1 MPVLRSTALID
12 AAPATVAGLLRDVE
26 LTARALRR
34 DGHRV
39 AADVRLLAP
48 GDQVRIGLALLPG
61 VRLPVRMVLDAVSE
75 TEVVAR
81 ASGGVLPELVRSVRL
96 TPTPAGTLVLDE
108 LRWTAPGGPL
118 GRLVDVLLGRRL
130 VLRAQAAT
138 LCGLA
143 DRAAALAGGPVVVAA
158 AVHRSGR
165 LLVARRARPAALAGR
180 WELPGGRVEPGE
192 SELEA
197 LGRECREELAAAVTV
212 TGRLGTDLPIDAGVL
227 RVYAAELAG
236 GAAEPQPLEHDALR
250 WVGPAELAGLDWLDA
265 DRAVLADLAGLLRR

>member
-1 MPVLRSTALID
+1 VPVLRSTALID

-34 DGHRV
+34 EGHRV

-61 VRLPVRMVLDAVSE
+61 VRLPVRMVLAAVSE

-81 ASGGVLPELVRSVRL
+81 VSGGVLPELVRSVRL

-138 LCGLA
+138 LRGLA

-165 LLVARRARPAALAGR
+165 LLVARRARPTALAGR

-212 TGRLGTDLPIDAGVL
+212 TGRLGTDLPIEAGVL

>member
-1 MPVLRSTALID
+1 VPVLRSTALID

-48 GDQVRIGLALLPG
+48 GDQVRIGLALLPR
-61 VRLPVRMVLDAVSE
+61 VRLPLRMELDAVSE

-118 GRLVDVLLGRRL
+118 GRIVDVLLGRRL

-138 LCGLA
+138 LRGIA
-143 DRAAALAGGPVVVAA
+143 DRAAALADGPVVVAA

-192 SELEA
+192 SELDA

-212 TGRLGTDLPIDAGVL
+212 TGRLGTDLPIEAGVL

>member
-1 MPVLRSTALID
+1 MLRSTALID

-61 VRLPVRMVLDAVSE
+61 VRLPVRMVLAAVSE

-81 ASGGVLPELVRSVRL
+81 TSGGVLPELVRSVRL

-143 DRAAALAGGPVVVAA
+143 DRATALAGGPVVVAA

-212 TGRLGTDLPIDAGVL
+212 TGRLGTDLPIEAGVL

-265 DRAVLADLAGLLRR
+265 DRAVLAELAGLLRR

>member
-1 MPVLRSTALID
+1 VPVLRSTALID
-12 AAPATVAGLLRDVE
+12 AAPVTVAGLLRDVE

-61 VRLPVRMVLDAVSE
+61 VRLPVRMVLAAVSE

-138 LCGLA
+138 LGGLA

-165 LLVARRARPAALAGR
+165 LLAARRARPAALAGR

-197 LGRECREELAAAVTV
+197 LDRECREELAAAVTV